1 MPDRKTRILVI
12 DDSMLNRRW
21 ISDALGAD
29 PSLEVAGTATDPFTA
44 RDKILELQPDVVVL
58 DLEMPKM
65 DGVTFLRIL
74 RKQHPLPVVALALP
88 GKSGSRLAMD
98 ALEAGAVDVVFKTA
112 SDLFVAD
119 SAPDLVAKVKAAACR
134 KTPLQAVSK
143 PAPPPPPS
151 LPPPVPSFPAAAPPD
166 RIPGGIIRYHPRQV
180 ILLGASTGGTE
191 ALRDVLARLPADM
204 PGICIVQHIPEG
216 FSSAFAE
223 RLNAVCALE
232 VREAREGDVVRQGL
246 VLIAPGDLHMT
257 IHKHGPEAFRVQ
269 VANGPKVGHHR
280 PSVDLLFQSAAAIMG
295 PRVVAGLFTG
305 MGRDG
310 AEGLLALR
318 QAGAKTFAQDGESC
332 VVFGMPR
339 AAMELGAAEKMVPL
353 AGIAAHIVKLAGLA
367 SVSKRD

>member
-1 MPDRKTRILVI
+1 MPDRKIRILVI
-12 DDSMLNRRW
+12 DDSILNRKW
-21 ISDALGAD
+21 IADTLRAD
-29 PSLEVAGTATDPFTA
+29 PALEVAGTATDPFSA

-58 DLEMPKM
+58 DLDMPKM

-74 RKQHPLPVVALALP
+74 MKQHPLPVVAMALP
-88 GKSGSRLAMD
+88 GKSGSRLAVD
-98 ALEAGAVDVVFKTA
+98 ALEAGAVDVIFKTA
-112 SDLFVAD
+112 SDIFIAD
-119 SAPDLVAKVKAAACR
+119 SAAELVAKVKAAASCQPAPR
-134 KTPLQAVSK
+134 AVSK
-143 PAPPPPPS
+143 PTPVALTPPPLIPA
-151 LPPPVPSFPAAAPPD
+151 FPASAPAD
-166 RIPGGIIRYHPRQV
+166 RIPGGLIRYHPRQV

-191 ALRDVLARLPADM
+191 ALRDVLMRLPGDM

-232 VREAREGDVVRQGL
+232 VREAREGDVVRPGL

-257 IHKHGPEAFRVQ
+257 IHKHGSEAFRVQ

-280 PSVDLLFQSAAAIMG
+280 PSVDLLFQSAASIMG

-318 QAGAKTFAQDGESC
+318 QSGAKTFAQDEESC

-353 AGIAAHIVKLAGLA
+353 PGIAAHIVKLAGLN
-367 SVSKRD
+367 SVVKSG

>member
-29 PSLEVAGTATDPFTA
+29 PALEVAGTATDPFTA

-58 DLEMPKM
+58 DLAMPKM

-74 RKQHPLPVVALALP
+74 GKQHPLPVVALALP

-112 SDLFVAD
+112 SDLFIAD
-119 SAPDLVAKVKAAACR
+119 SAPELVAKVKAAACR
-134 KTPLQAVSK
+134 KTAPQALSK
-143 PAPPPPPS
+143 PPATPPPPS
-151 LPPPVPSFPAAAPPD
+151 IPSFPASAPPD

-223 RLNAVCALE
+223 RLDAVCALE

-257 IHKHGPEAFRVQ
+257 IHKNGPEAFRVQ

-280 PSVDLLFQSAAAIMG
+280 PSVDLLFQSAASIMG
-295 PRVVAGLFTG
+295 PRAVAGLFTG

-318 QAGAKTFAQDGESC
+318 RAGAKTFAQDEESC

-353 AGIAAHIVKLAGLA
+353 PGIAAHIVKLAGLA
-367 SVSKRD
+367 SVTKRD